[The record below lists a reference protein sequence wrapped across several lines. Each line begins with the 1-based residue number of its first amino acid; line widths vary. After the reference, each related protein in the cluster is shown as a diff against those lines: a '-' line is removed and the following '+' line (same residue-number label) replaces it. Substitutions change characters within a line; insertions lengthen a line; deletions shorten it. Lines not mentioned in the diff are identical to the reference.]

1 MIAPPRQANGRARPV
16 TLEPLRLPV
25 HGSVQPWPEQDEPG
39 QPRTTADRPRRLALA
54 MSAFRRN
61 WWRLVF
67 ATVGAVAAV
76 VSYGHIVNLFLSWH
90 APLLD
95 ARLMPVA
102 IDGLIIIGA
111 GAARSGQVRLG
122 WSAIGPGLAASLY
135 ANVMNGLPH
144 GYGPAMGSGW
154 ATVALFLATNVME
167 RWKAAPAVAR
177 GEDKVASGI
186 ADSPA
191 GGADNPGDRTADRE
205 PPAVRTSAPPRK
217 AAASRTGRAR
227 AADIIRRNPGWDNAR
242 VAAQAGCDVRTVRRA
257 RSDLTRTGQE

>member
-1 MIAPPRQANGRARPV
+1 MIAPPQQANGHARPV
-16 TLEPLRLPV
+16 TLEPLRLPGRGPV
-25 HGSVQPWPEQDEPG
+25 SGWPQRDDPG
-39 QPRTTADRPRRLALA
+39 QPWTAADETGRLALA
-54 MSAFRRN
+54 VSAFRRN

-90 APLLD
+90 APSLD

-167 RWKAAPAVAR
+167 RWKAVPPR
-177 GEDKVASGI
+177 EDKVAPGI
-186 ADSPA
+186 ADSP
-191 GGADNPGDRTADRE
+191 GIPPDNPGDGTADSQ
-205 PPAVRTSAPPRK
+205 PDKTAGKMPSRK
-217 AAASRTGRAR
+217 VTPRTGRDK

-257 RSDLTRTGQE
+257 RNGLAGKRTS